1 MIQEELQLQ
10 LADSRHIQI
19 SQTQVNTQLQ
29 QIADQQKITIA
40 ELYQQAN
47 RRRLHARK
55 LSSTITRSNAY
66 S

>member
-40 ELYQQAN
+40 ELYQQATEDW
-47 RRRLHARK
+47 LHARK